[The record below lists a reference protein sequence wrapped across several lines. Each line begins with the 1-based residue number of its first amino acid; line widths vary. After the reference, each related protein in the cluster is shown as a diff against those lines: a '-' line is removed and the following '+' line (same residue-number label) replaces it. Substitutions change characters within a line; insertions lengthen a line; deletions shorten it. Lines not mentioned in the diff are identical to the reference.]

1 MGRRLIFAMCS
12 LVIVL
17 TMIFVSADQSFAEPY
32 IDRFVGQVQE
42 RVVVYGIAQYE
53 GKTFILSKEDRVMI
67 ERDNKKYKAFLTGI
81 FIWPL
86 DRDRGCVIPI
96 VKQEIAFPDI
106 AIFIIMDQVEEPI
119 NPCL

>member
-1 MGRRLIFAMCS
+1 MGRRLISAICS
-12 LVIVL
+12 LVIAL
-17 TMIFVSADQSFAEPY
+17 TMIFVSANQSFAEPY
-32 IDRFVGQVQE
+32 IDRFVGQVQK
-42 RVVVYGIAQYE
+42 RVVVHGIAHYE

-67 ERDNKKYKAFLTGI
+67 ERDNKKRKAFLTGI

-86 DRDRGCVIPI
+86 DRDQGCVIPI

-106 AIFIIMDQVEEPI
+106 AIFIIVDQLEKPI

>member
-1 MGRRLIFAMCS
+1 MGRKLIFAICG
-12 LVIVL
+12 LAIVL
-17 TMIFVSADQSFAEPY
+17 MMTFVSTDQSSAEPY

-42 RVVVYGIAQYE
+42 RVIVYGIAQYE
-53 GKTFILSKEDRVMI
+53 GKTFVLSKEDRVMI

-96 VKQEIAFPDI
+96 VKQEIAFSDI